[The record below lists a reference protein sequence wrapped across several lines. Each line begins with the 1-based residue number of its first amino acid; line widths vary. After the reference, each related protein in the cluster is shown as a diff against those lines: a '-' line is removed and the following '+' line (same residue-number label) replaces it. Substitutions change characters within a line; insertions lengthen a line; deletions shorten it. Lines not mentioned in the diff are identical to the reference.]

1 MASIIKRNDKWFVR
15 VRKHGQPSQSKT
27 FTVKQDAQRWAV
39 MIERELD
46 QGLVGHI
53 DKSVTLGDLL
63 RRYLKEVTPHKKS
76 CDKETWRIKALL
88 KRSISGVSLS
98 NLNSAIISSYK
109 YSRLTDGARTT
120 RYDLALISHCL
131 EFARL
136 EWGYYLPTN
145 PVDLVSKPK
154 LNKPR
159 DRRVGKE
166 DIETL
171 MHALRNTKVTY
182 LKPLI
187 LIAIETGLRQGE
199 LVKLMWNDVDLDSRL
214 LKVKDTKNGE
224 DRVVPLSNK
233 SLSILQSLPRLGATV
248 FNATHSSLQN
258 AWKRLIKRSGLID
271 VHFHDLRHEAISRFI
286 ERGVTI
292 PEAASISGH
301 KTQSMLLRYAHPD
314 LSYIKKKVMKF

>member
-15 VRKHGQPSQSKT
+15 VRKHGQPLQSKT
-27 FTVKQDAQRWAV
+27 FNIKKDAQRWAV

-46 QGLVGHI
+46 QGLTGCV

-63 RRYLKEVTPHKKS
+63 KRYLKEVTPHKKS
-76 CDKETWRIKALL
+76 HDKEAWRIKALL
-88 KRSISGVSLS
+88 KRPISGVSLS

-109 YSRLTDGARTT
+109 YSRLADGARTT
-120 RYDLALISHCL
+120 RYDLALIRHCL

-159 DRRVGKE
+159 DRRVGKD
-166 DIETL
+166 DINAL
-171 MHALRNTKVTY
+171 MHALRYTKVTY

-199 LVKLMWNDVDLDSRL
+199 LVKLMWCDVDLDSQM
-214 LKVKDTKNGE
+214 LKVRDTKNGE

-233 SLSILQSLPRLGATV
+233 ALSILKLLPRLGEAV
-248 FNATHSSLQN
+248 FNASHSSLQN

-271 VHFHDLRHEAISRFI
+271 LHFHDLRHEAISRFI
-286 ERGVTI
+286 ERGLTI

-314 LSYIKKKVMKF
+314 LSYIKKKVMSF

>member
-27 FTVKQDAQRWAV
+27 FNIKKDAQRWAV

-120 RYDLALISHCL
+120 RYDLALIRHCL

>member
-27 FTVKQDAQRWAV
+27 FNIKKDAQKWAV

-46 QGLVGHI
+46 QGLCGFV

-63 RRYLKEVTPHKKS
+63 KRYLKEVTPHKKS

-109 YSRLTDGARTT
+109 YLRLPDGARTT
-120 RYDLALISHCL
+120 RYDLALIRHCL
-131 EFARL
+131 EFVRL

-159 DRRVGKE
+159 DRRVGK
-166 DIETL
+166 DDVNTL
-171 MHALRNTKVTY
+171 MLALKHTKVTY

-199 LVKLMWNDVDLDSRL
+199 LVKLMWCDVDLEIRL
-214 LKVKDTKNGE
+214 LKVRDTKNGE

-233 SLSILQSLPRLGATV
+233 SLSILQSLPRLGTTV
-248 FNATHSSLQN
+248 FNASHSSLQN
-258 AWKRLIKRSGLID
+258 AWKRLIKRSGIID
-271 VHFHDLRHEAISRFI
+271 LHFHDLRHEAISRFI
-286 ERGVTI
+286 ERGLTI

-314 LSYIKKKVMKF
+314 LSYIKKKVMSF

>member
-15 VRKHGQPSQSKT
+15 IRKHGQPSQSKT

-46 QGLVGHI
+46 QGLVGCV

-63 RRYLKEVTPHKKS
+63 KRYSKEVTPHKKS
-76 CDKETWRIKALL
+76 CDKETYRIKSLL
-88 KRSISGVSLS
+88 KRSISAVSLS
-98 NLNSAIISSYK
+98 NLTSTIISNYK
-109 YSRLTDGARTT
+109 TSRLVDGARTT
-120 RYDLALISHCL
+120 RYDLALIRHCL
-131 EFARL
+131 EFSRL
-136 EWGYYLPTN
+136 EWGYYLPIN
-145 PVDLVSKPK
+145 PVDLVSKPR

-159 DRRVGKE
+159 DRRVGKD
-166 DIETL
+166 DIDIL
-171 MHALRNTKVTY
+171 MDALRHTKVTY

-199 LVKLMWNDVDLDSRL
+199 LVKLMWSDVDLDSRM

-233 SLSILQSLPRLGATV
+233 TLSILQSLPRLGEAV
-248 FNATHSSLQN
+248 FNASHSSLQN
-258 AWKRLIKRSGLID
+258 AWKRLIRRSGLND
-271 VHFHDLRHEAISRFI
+271 LHFHDLRHEAISRFI
-286 ERGVTI
+286 EKGLTI

-314 LSYIKKKVMKF
+314 LSNIQKKVMSF

>member
-27 FTVKQDAQRWAV
+27 FNIKKDAQKWAV

-120 RYDLALISHCL
+120 RYDLALIRHCL

-286 ERGVTI
+286 ERGLTI

>member
-15 VRKHGQPSQSKT
+15 VRKHGQPSKSKT
-27 FTVKQDAQRWAV
+27 FNIKKDAQKWAV

-46 QGLVGHI
+46 QGLLGCV

-63 RRYLKEVTPHKKS
+63 KRYLKEVTPHKKS

-88 KRSISGVSLS
+88 KRSISGVGLS
-98 NLNSAIISSYK
+98 NLNSVIISSYK
-109 YSRLTDGARTT
+109 HSRLPDGARTT
-120 RYDLALISHCL
+120 RYDLALIRHCL

-136 EWGYYLPTN
+136 EWGYYLSTN

-166 DIETL
+166 EIDTL
-171 MHALRNTKVTY
+171 MHALRYTKVTY

-199 LVKLMWNDVDLDSRL
+199 LVKLIWNDVDFNRRL
-214 LKVKDTKNGE
+214 LKVRDTKNGE
-224 DRVVPLSNK
+224 DRIIPLSNK
-233 SLSILQSLPRLGATV
+233 SLSILQSLPKLGATV
-248 FNATHSSLQN
+248 FNASHSSLQN

-271 VHFHDLRHEAISRFI
+271 LHFHDLRHEAISRFI
-286 ERGVTI
+286 ERGLTI

-314 LSYIKKKVMKF
+314 LSNIKKKIMSF

>member
-27 FTVKQDAQRWAV
+27 FNFKQDAQKWAV
-39 MIERELD
+39 IIERELD
-46 QGLVGHI
+46 KGLTGYV

-63 RRYLKEVTPHKKS
+63 KRYLEEVTPHKKS
-76 CDKETWRIKALL
+76 HDKEACRIKALL
-88 KRSISGVSLS
+88 KRFISGVSLS

-109 YSRLTDGARTT
+109 YSRLPDGARTT
-120 RYDLALISHCL
+120 RYDLVLIRHCL

-171 MHALRNTKVTY
+171 MHALRHTKVTY

-199 LVKLMWNDVDLDSRL
+199 LVKLMWCDVDLDRRL

-224 DRVVPLSNK
+224 NRVVPMSNK
-233 SLSILQSLPRLGATV
+233 ALSILQSLPRLEATV
-248 FNATHSSLQN
+248 FNTSHSSLQN

-271 VHFHDLRHEAISRFI
+271 LHFHDLRHEAISRFI
-286 ERGVTI
+286 ERGLTI

-301 KTQSMLLRYAHPD
+301 KTKSMLLRYAHPD
-314 LSYIKKKVMKF
+314 ISYVRNKVMKF

>member
-27 FTVKQDAQRWAV
+27 FNIKKDAQKWAV
-39 MIERELD
+39 MVERELD
-46 QGLVGHI
+46 QGLVGCV
-53 DKSVTLGDLL
+53 DKSVTLGGLL
-63 RRYLKEVTPHKKS
+63 KRYLKEVTPHKKS

-98 NLNSAIISSYK
+98 NLNSTIISSYK
-109 YSRLTDGARTT
+109 YSRLADGSRTT
-120 RYDLALISHCL
+120 RYDLALIRHCL
-131 EFARL
+131 EFTRL

-166 DIETL
+166 DIDTI
-171 MHALRNTKVTY
+171 MHALKHTKVTY

-199 LVKLMWNDVDLDSRL
+199 LVKLMWSDVDLDSRL
-214 LKVKDTKNGE
+214 LKVRDTKNGE

-233 SLSILQSLPRLGATV
+233 SLSIFQSLPRLGTTV

-271 VHFHDLRHEAISRFI
+271 LHFHDLRHEAISRFI
-286 ERGVTI
+286 ERGLTI

-314 LSYIKKKVMKF
+314 LSHIKKKVMKF

>member
-15 VRKHGQPSQSKT
+15 VRKHGKPSKSKT
-27 FTVKQDAQRWAV
+27 FNFKQDAQKWAI

-46 QGLVGHI
+46 QGLSGCV

-63 RRYLKEVTPHKKS
+63 KRYLKEVTPHKKS
-76 CDKETWRIKALL
+76 SNKETYRINALL

-109 YSRLTDGARTT
+109 YSRLADGARTT
-120 RYDLALISHCL
+120 RYDLALIRHCL

-136 EWGYYLPTN
+136 EWGYHLPTN

-166 DIETL
+166 DIDTI
-171 MHALRNTKVTY
+171 MHALKHTKVTY

-199 LVKLMWNDVDLDSRL
+199 LVKLMWCDVDLDSRL

-233 SLSILQSLPRLGATV
+233 SISILQSLPRLGTTV
-248 FNATHSSLQN
+248 FNASHSSLQN
-258 AWKRLIKRSGLID
+258 SWKRLIKRSGLID
-271 VHFHDLRHEAISRFI
+271 LHFHDLRHEAISRFI
-286 ERGVTI
+286 ERGLTI

-314 LSYIKKKVMKF
+314 LSYIKKKFMKF

>member
-27 FTVKQDAQRWAV
+27 FNFKQDAHKWAV

-46 QGLVGHI
+46 QGLLGCV

-63 RRYLKEVTPHKKS
+63 KRYLKEVTSHKKS
-76 CDKETWRIKALL
+76 CDKEAWRVKALL

-120 RYDLALISHCL
+120 RYDLALIRHCL

-286 ERGVTI
+286 ERGLTI

>member
-1 MASIIKRNDKWFVR
+1 MPSILKRNDKWFVR

-27 FTVKQDAQRWAV
+27 FNIKKDAQKWAV

-46 QGLVGHI
+46 QGLVEYV

-63 RRYLKEVTPHKKS
+63 KRYLKEVTPHKKS
-76 CDKETWRIKALL
+76 RDKETWRIKALL
-88 KRSISGVSLS
+88 KRSISGVGLN
-98 NLNSAIISSYK
+98 NLTSTIISSYK
-109 YSRLTDGARTT
+109 YSRLPDGARTT
-120 RYDLALISHCL
+120 RYDLALIRHCL

-136 EWGYYLPTN
+136 EWGYYLPIN
-145 PVDLVSKPK
+145 PVDLVSKPR

-159 DRRVGKE
+159 DRRVGKD
-166 DIETL
+166 DIDTL
-171 MHALRNTKVTY
+171 MDAISHSKVTY

-199 LVKLMWNDVDLDSRL
+199 LVKLMWCDVDLDSRL

-233 SLSILQSLPRLGATV
+233 SLSILQSLPRLGEAV
-248 FNATHSSLQN
+248 FNASHSSLQN
-258 AWKRLIKRSGLID
+258 AWKRLIKRSGLTD
-271 VHFHDLRHEAISRFI
+271 LHFHDFRHEAISRFI
-286 ERGVTI
+286 ERGLTI

-314 LSYIKKKVMKF
+314 LSYIKKKVMSF

>member
-1 MASIIKRNDKWFVR
+1 MASIIKRNDRWFVR
-15 VRKHGQPSQSKT
+15 IRKHGQPSQSKT
-27 FTVKQDAQRWAV
+27 FNFKQDAQKWAV

-46 QGLVGHI
+46 QGLTGCV
-53 DKSVTLGDLL
+53 DKSVTLGNLL
-63 RRYLKEVTPHKKS
+63 KRYLKEVTPHKKS
-76 CDKETWRIKALL
+76 CDKEAWRIKALL

-109 YSRLTDGARTT
+109 YSRLPDGARTT
-120 RYDLALISHCL
+120 RYDLALIRHCL

-171 MHALRNTKVTY
+171 MHALRHTKVTY

-199 LVKLMWNDVDLDSRL
+199 LVKLMWSDVDLDSRL
-214 LKVKDTKNGE
+214 LKVKETKNGE
-224 DRVVPLSNK
+224 DRAVPLSNK
-233 SLSILQSLPRLGATV
+233 SLSILQLLPRLGATV
-248 FNATHSSLQN
+248 FNASHSSLQN
-258 AWKRLIKRSGLID
+258 AWKRLIKRSGLKD
-271 VHFHDLRHEAISRFI
+271 LHFHDLRHEAISRFI
-286 ERGVTI
+286 ERGLTI

-301 KTQSMLLRYAHPD
+301 KAQSLLLRYAHPD
-314 LSYIKKKVMKF
+314 LNYIKKKFMKF

>member
-15 VRKHGQPSQSKT
+15 VRKHGQPSKSKT
-27 FTVKQDAQRWAV
+27 FNIKKDAQKWAV

-46 QGLVGHI
+46 QGLLGCV

-63 RRYLKEVTPHKKS
+63 KRYLKEVTPHKKS

-88 KRSISGVSLS
+88 SRSISSVSFS

-109 YSRLTDGARTT
+109 YSRLPDGARTT
-120 RYDLALISHCL
+120 RYDLALIRHCL

-166 DIETL
+166 DIDTL
-171 MHALRNTKVTY
+171 MHALRYTKVTY

-187 LIAIETGLRQGE
+187 LIAIETGLRQEE
-199 LVKLMWNDVDLDSRL
+199 LVKLIWNDVDLNSRL

-233 SLSILQSLPRLGATV
+233 SLSILQSLPRLGLTV
-248 FNATHSSLQN
+248 FNASHSSLQN

-271 VHFHDLRHEAISRFI
+271 LHFHDLRHEAISRFI
-286 ERGVTI
+286 ERGLTI

-314 LSYIKKKVMKF
+314 LNYIKKKVMSF

>member
-120 RYDLALISHCL
+120 RYDLALIRHCL

-286 ERGVTI
+286 ERGLTI

-314 LSYIKKKVMKF
+314 LSYIMNKVMKF